1 MKLPNLVFLLDF
13 PSINFITKTNDVTTK
28 TTTDSRALLN
38 NNKMIAIAHQNRST
52 INTSRSLLRRRRS
65 SSSSSNSTTTTK
77 SSSRKTKIIIN
88 STYRSP
94 KLFIQNEED
103 IIIADT
109 VKTKNSPVNKKNNTN
124 DEIVITRS
132 STQISLYAIAT
143 NFMIAKDAIAK
154 DQTSDDLKQFLV
166 GFWNFR
172 TGDVT
177 SIILYT
183 VLPIA
188 IPYLIFSRLQKDK
201 TKEQIEKLEKGGWVE
216 FMLERE
222 LDVNILTL
230 VQINAFVQA
239 SEKGVLDD
247 AMVLEFV
254 RQLKLNEQ
262 WKKSTINV
270 EDSRASAAT
279 RKARARAILEARIE
293 RDAKNT
299 NNGSEQA

>member
-1 MKLPNLVFLLDF
+1 M
-13 PSINFITKTNDVTTK
+13 
-28 TTTDSRALLN
+28 
-38 NNKMIAIAHQNRST
+38 
-52 INTSRSLLRRRRS
+52 
-65 SSSSSNSTTTTK
+65 
-77 SSSRKTKIIIN
+77 KIIIN

-109 VKTKNSPVNKKNNTN
+109 VKTKNSPINKKNNTN

>member
-1 MKLPNLVFLLDF
+1 MKLPNLVFPLDF
-13 PSINFITKTNDVTTK
+13 PSFNFITKTNDVTTK

-52 INTSRSLLRRRRS
+52 INTSRSLLRRRS
-65 SSSSSNSTTTTK
+65 SSSSSNSNTTTTK
-77 SSSRKTKIIIN
+77 SSSRKMKIIIN

-109 VKTKNSPVNKKNNTN
+109 VKTKNSPINKKNNTN

-201 TKEQIEKLEKGGWVE
+201 TKEQIEKLEKGGWIE

>member
-52 INTSRSLLRRRRS
+52 INTSRSLLRRRS
-65 SSSSSNSTTTTK
+65 TK
-77 SSSRKTKIIIN
+77 SSSRKMKIIIN

-109 VKTKNSPVNKKNNTN
+109 VKTKNSPINKKNNTN